1 MNRELIELLP
11 QFIKDVVEAYEEIE
25 GVAPEMTL
33 PVILA
38 ILSFACQAI
47 LDANPLMRTWKRSPL
62 SLFVTVVAESGQRKS
77 SVFDS
82 LKKGIEKWEEEQ
94 VVQAKAD
101 ATDYK
106 VEMKAYDNEIRD
118 RAKDKDT
125 DWSTQPLYEP
135 QLPKNWKHKYEKFT
149 TNGFIESLERIPHAF
164 VVNCDAA
171 EFFNSHA
178 FTNNGTDVEIIST
191 LAKLWSGENVERN
204 TSLDTNFISKR
215 RVTGLFMIQ
224 AGQAKFLKDQRYKD
238 QGFTNR
244 MLISQPPRISD
255 EIEDDDV
262 FDISDSDKTA
272 KLDKA
277 IDVFNE
283 RVYKLL
289 KSTLAIKKNSL
300 AGLRQSL
307 IDTSDKYT
315 LDLDLVKIDKDAITV
330 YKDVYKE
337 LQTIK
342 KQKYYK
348 QAGFYEDQQQ
358 FIDRLFEQFIR
369 IGTILTVSQFKD
381 SMSVEDSWCAKLI
394 TDFFVDER
402 LHLELD
408 IVAEKSVIVTTAED
422 LYKKLKKWTKDSK
435 NMPEG
440 IRADSIKRGG
450 FTMTMLNNNSTASY
464 IGMDGPNKIRVID
477 EMVMRKWIT
486 KEKIAGGGSL
496 VKILS

>member
-62 SLFVTVVAESGQRKS
+62 SLYVTVVAESGQRKS

-82 LKKGIEKWEEEQ
+82 LKKGIDKWEEEQ

-106 VEMKAYDNEIRD
+106 VEAAKYKAEIQS
-118 RAKDKDT
+118 RAKSDD
-125 DWSTQPLYEP
+125 DFSNDPLYEP

-149 TNGFIESLERIPHAF
+149 TNGFIESLECIPHAF

-178 FTNNGTDVEIIST
+178 FTNKGTDVEIIST
-191 LAKLWSGENVERN
+191 LAKLWSGENIERN

-215 RVTGLFMIQ
+215 RVSALFMIQ
-224 AGQAKFLKDQRYKD
+224 AGQAKFLKDQRFKD

-255 EIEDDDV
+255 EIEDEDV

-277 IDVFNE
+277 INTFNE
-283 RVYKLL
+283 RVYDLL
-289 KSTLAIKKNSL
+289 KSTTTIKKNSL
-300 AGLRQSL
+300 ADLRQSL
-307 IDTSDKYT
+307 IDTGDKHT
-315 LDLDLVKIDKDAITV
+315 LHLDLVKIDEDALAV

-337 LQTIK
+337 FQKVK
-342 KQKYYK
+342 KQKFYK
-348 QAGFYEDQQQ
+348 VIGFYEENEQ

-369 IGTILTVSQFKD
+369 LGTILTVSQFKD
-381 SMSVEDSWCAKLI
+381 SMSIQDAWCGKLI

-402 LHLELD
+402 QHLELD
-408 IVAEKSVIVTTAED
+408 IVAEKSVIVTIAED
-422 LYKKLKKWTKDSK
+422 LYKKLKKWTKDEASIP
-435 NMPEG
+435 NS
-440 IRADSIKRGG
+440 IREDSIKRGG

-464 IGMDGPNKIRVID
+464 IGLDSPNKMRVID
-477 EMVMRKWIT
+477 EMEMRKWIT
-486 KEKIAGGGSL
+486 KEKIAGGGNL
-496 VKILS
+496 VKIIS

>member
-62 SLFVTVVAESGQRKS
+62 SLYVTVVAESGQRKS

-82 LKKGIEKWEEEQ
+82 LKKGIDKWEEEQ

-106 VEMKAYDNEIRD
+106 VEAAKYKAEIQS
-118 RAKDKDT
+118 RAKSDD
-125 DWSTQPLYEP
+125 DFSNDPLYEP

-178 FTNNGTDVEIIST
+178 FTNKGTDVEIIST
-191 LAKLWSGENVERN
+191 LAKLWSGENIERN

-215 RVTGLFMIQ
+215 RVSALFMIQ
-224 AGQAKFLKDQRYKD
+224 AGQAKFLKDQRFKD

-255 EIEDDDV
+255 EIEDEDV

-277 IDVFNE
+277 INTFNE
-283 RVYKLL
+283 RVYDLL
-289 KSTLAIKKNSL
+289 KSTTTIKKNSL
-300 AGLRQSL
+300 ADLRQSL
-307 IDTSDKYT
+307 IDTGDKHT
-315 LDLDLVKIDKDAITV
+315 LDLDLVKIDEDALAV

-337 LQTIK
+337 FQKVK
-342 KQKYYK
+342 KQKFYK
-348 QAGFYEDQQQ
+348 VIGFYEENEQ

-369 IGTILTVSQFKD
+369 LGTILTVSQFKD
-381 SMSVEDSWCAKLI
+381 SMSIQDAWCGKLI

-402 LHLELD
+402 QHLELD
-408 IVAEKSVIVTTAED
+408 IVAEKSVIVTIAED
-422 LYKKLKKWTKDSK
+422 LYKKLKKWTKDEASIP
-435 NMPEG
+435 NS
-440 IRADSIKRGG
+440 IREDSIKRGG

-464 IGMDGPNKIRVID
+464 IGLDSPNKMRVID
-477 EMVMRKWIT
+477 EMEMRKWIT
-486 KEKIAGGGSL
+486 KEKIAGGGNL
-496 VKILS
+496 VKIIS

>member
-62 SLFVTVVAESGQRKS
+62 SLYVTVVAESGQRKS

-82 LKKGIEKWEEEQ
+82 LKKGIDKWEEEQ

-106 VEMKAYDNEIRD
+106 VEAAKYKAEIQS
-118 RAKDKDT
+118 RAKSDD
-125 DWSTQPLYEP
+125 DFSNDPLYEP

-178 FTNNGTDVEIIST
+178 FTNKGTDVEIIST
-191 LAKLWSGENVERN
+191 LAKLWSGENIERN

-215 RVTGLFMIQ
+215 RVSALFMIQ
-224 AGQAKFLKDQRYKD
+224 AGQAKFLKDQRFKD

-255 EIEDDDV
+255 EIEDEDV

-277 IDVFNE
+277 INTFNE
-283 RVYKLL
+283 RVYDLL
-289 KSTLAIKKNSL
+289 KSTTTIKKNSL
-300 AGLRQSL
+300 ADLRQSL
-307 IDTSDKYT
+307 IDTGDKHT
-315 LDLDLVKIDKDAITV
+315 LHLDLVKIDEDALAV

-337 LQTIK
+337 FQKVK
-342 KQKYYK
+342 KQKFYK
-348 QAGFYEDQQQ
+348 VIGFYEENEQ

-369 IGTILTVSQFKD
+369 LGTILTVSQFKD
-381 SMSVEDSWCAKLI
+381 SMSIQDAWCGKLI

-402 LHLELD
+402 QHLELD
-408 IVAEKSVIVTTAED
+408 IVAEKSVIVTIAED
-422 LYKKLKKWTKDSK
+422 LYKKLKKWTKDEASIP
-435 NMPEG
+435 NS
-440 IRADSIKRGG
+440 IREDSIKRGG

-464 IGMDGPNKIRVID
+464 IGLDSPNKMRVID
-477 EMVMRKWIT
+477 EMEMRKWIT
-486 KEKIAGGGSL
+486 KEKIAGGGNL
-496 VKILS
+496 VKIIS